1 MAVDATNGSGMD
13 LNQLLNS
20 ALQGGTMSNLF
31 GNDAAG
37 MPLGLVLGLALSRGG
52 LFGNNN
58 GVDGAVGAAGFS
70 QPQAN
75 MSLMAGIGDIKQ
87 AVAVAAE
94 AMVANNAMQTGQI
107 QNQVSGVAAALT
119 NTVTM
124 AKDSATQ
131 NTITLMQQLNASTT
145 ALMNDGD
152 KTRAAI
158 AALADRIPSAREL
171 DLERQ
176 LGVAQAN
183 NRQNELFGA
192 IRSGNVEVTT
202 TVNQMQTQQQQQ
214 QQINGLI
221 GLVHQ
226 LSADQR
232 VTQGVL
238 NIGSGTV
245 SGNSQTAANTRVA

>member
-1 MAVDATNGSGMD
+1 MAVEPTMDSGMD
-13 LNQLLNS
+13 WNQLLNS
-20 ALQGGTMSNLF
+20 ALQGGNMANLL
-31 GNDAAG
+31 GNDSAG
-37 MPLGLVLGLALSRGG
+37 MTTGLVLGLALSRGG
-52 LFGNNN
+52 LFGNN
-58 GVDGAVGAAGFS
+58 VADGAVAGVS

-75 MSLMAGIGDIKQ
+75 MSIMSGIGDIKQ

-94 AMVANNAMQTGQI
+94 SMVSNNANQTGQLS
-107 QNQVSGVAAALT
+107 NQISGVAAALT
-119 NTVTM
+119 STVTM

-131 NTITLMQQLNASTT
+131 NSMAIMQQLNN
-145 ALMNDGD
+145 LGVVVMNDGD

-158 AALADRIPSAREL
+158 ADLRASIPSAREL

-176 LGVAQAN
+176 LGVAQAA
-183 NRQNELFGA
+183 NRQTEQLAA
-192 IRSGNVEVTT
+192 IRSGNVEVVTN
-202 TVNQMQTQQQQQ
+202 VNQLQTQQQQQ
-214 QQINGLI
+214 QQINSLI

-245 SGNSQTAANTRVA
+245 SGNSQNAANTRVAA

>member
-1 MAVDATNGSGMD
+1 MTIESTGSGGLD
-13 LNQLLNS
+13 FNQLLQTAIAGKNMDGIF
-20 ALQGGTMSNLF
+20 GGNNASGVVMGLL
-31 GNDAAG
+31 
-37 MPLGLVLGLALSRGG
+37 LGRLG
-52 LFGNNN
+52 LFGNA
-58 GVDGAVGAAGFS
+58 GVDGVNAPA

-75 MSLMAGIGDIKQ
+75 MSLMSGIGDIKQ

-94 AMVANNAMQTGQI
+94 AMVSNNANQTGQLS
-107 QNQVSGVAAALT
+107 NQMSGIAAALT

-145 ALMNDGD
+145 ALMADGD

-158 AALADRIPSAREL
+158 AALAERLPSAREI

-176 LGVAQAN
+176 LGVAQAT
-183 NRQNELFGA
+183 NRQTELMGA
-192 IRSGNVEVTT
+192 IRSGNVEVTNNIT
-202 TVNQMQTQQQQQ
+202 QNQNQFQQ
-214 QQINGLI
+214 QQILNGFASSLAR
-221 GLVHQ
+221 LE
-226 LSADQR
+226 AEQR

-245 SGNSQTAANTRVA
+245 SGNSQNAANTRVA

>member
-1 MAVDATNGSGMD
+1 MAIDATGSTAGAGGLD
-13 LNQLLNS
+13 LNTLLQQAMAGKS
-20 ALQGGTMSNLF
+20 MDGIFGGNNASGVVMGLL
-31 GNDAAG
+31 
-37 MPLGLVLGLALSRGG
+37 LGRLG
-52 LFGNNN
+52 LFGNA
-58 GVDGAVGAAGFS
+58 GVDGVAGGVA

-75 MSLMAGIGDIKQ
+75 MSIMSGIGDIKQ

-94 AMVANNAMQTGQI
+94 SMVSNNANQTGQLS
-107 QNQVSGVAAALT
+107 NQISGVAAALT

-131 NTITLMQQLNASTT
+131 NSIVLMQQLNALGTVV
-145 ALMNDGD
+145 MNDGD

-158 AALADRIPSAREL
+158 AALAERIPSAREL

-176 LGVAQAN
+176 LGVAQAA
-183 NRQNELFGA
+183 NRQTEQLAA
-192 IRSGNVEVTT
+192 IRSGNVEVTNNIT
-202 TVNQMQTQQQQQ
+202 QAQTQAQQQQQ
-214 QQINGLI
+214 LNGLI

-245 SGNSQTAANTRVA
+245 SGNSQNAANTRVA

>member
-1 MAVDATNGSGMD
+1 MAIDASGSTAGAGGLD
-13 LNQLLNS
+13 LNNILQQAMAGNTMDNIFGGNNASGVVMGLL
-20 ALQGGTMSNLF
+20 
-31 GNDAAG
+31 
-37 MPLGLVLGLALSRGG
+37 LGRLG
-52 LFGNNN
+52 LFGNA
-58 GVDGAVGAAGFS
+58 GVDGVAA

-75 MSLMAGIGDIKQ
+75 MSIMSGIGDIKQ

-94 AMVANNAMQTGQI
+94 SMVSNNANQTGQLS
-107 QNQVSGVAAALT
+107 NQISGVAAALT

-131 NTITLMQQLNASTT
+131 NSIVLMQQLNQLGTVVMA
-145 ALMNDGD
+145 DGD

-158 AALADRIPSAREL
+158 AALAERIPSAREL

-176 LGVAQAN
+176 LGVAQAA
-183 NRQNELFGA
+183 NRQTEQLAA
-192 IRSGNVEVTT
+192 IRSGNVEVTNNIT
-202 TVNQMQTQQQQQ
+202 QAQTQAQQQQQ
-214 QQINGLI
+214 LNGLI

-245 SGNSQTAANTRVA
+245 SGNSQNAANTRVA

>member
-1 MAVDATNGSGMD
+1 
-13 LNQLLNS
+13 
-20 ALQGGTMSNLF
+20 MSNLF
-31 GNDAAG
+31 GNDSAG

-52 LFGNNN
+52 LFGNNA
-58 GVDGAVGAAGFS
+58 DGAAVAS

-75 MSLMAGIGDIKQ
+75 MSIMSGIGDVKQ

-94 AMVANNAMQTGQI
+94 AMVANNAAQTGQLS
-107 QNQVSGVAAALT
+107 NQLSGVAAALT

-245 SGNSQTAANTRVA
+245 SGNSQNAANTRVAA

>member
-1 MAVDATNGSGMD
+1 MAVETGSTGALD
-13 LNQLLNS
+13 LNSLLQS
-20 ALQGGTMSNLF
+20 AIAGGSMSNIFGGGQDGGSFVMGALLGRLLF
-31 GNDAAG
+31 NPNGLDGGN
-37 MPLGLVLGLALSRGG
+37 V
-52 LFGNNN
+52 N
-58 GVDGAVGAAGFS
+58 GVS

-75 MSLMAGIGDIKQ
+75 MSIMSGIGDIKQ

-94 AMVANNAMQTGQI
+94 SMVANNAMQTGQI
-107 QNQVSGVAAALT
+107 QNQLSGVAAALT

-158 AALADRIPSAREL
+158 AALAERIPSAREL

-176 LGVAQAN
+176 LGVAQAA
-183 NRQNELFGA
+183 NRQTENLAA
-192 IRSGNVEVTT
+192 IRSGNVEVINNIT
-202 TVNQMQTQQQQQ
+202 QTQNQQQQQ
-214 QQINGLI
+214 QHLLRLSE
-221 GLVHQ
+221 LVNQ
-226 LSADQR
+226 VVSEQR

-245 SGNSQTAANTRVA
+245 SGNSQNAANTRVA

>member
-1 MAVDATNGSGMD
+1 MAIDASGSTAGAGGLDMNTLLQQALAGKSMD
-13 LNQLLNS
+13 GIFGGNNASGVVMGLL
-20 ALQGGTMSNLF
+20 
-31 GNDAAG
+31 
-37 MPLGLVLGLALSRGG
+37 LGRLG
-52 LFGNNN
+52 LFGNAGIDGMN
-58 GVDGAVGAAGFS
+58 GPA

-75 MSLMAGIGDIKQ
+75 MSLMSGIGDIKQ

-94 AMVANNAMQTGQI
+94 AMVSNNANQTGQLS
-107 QNQVSGVAAALT
+107 NQLSGVAAALT

-131 NTITLMQQLNASTT
+131 NSITLMQQLNALGTVV
-145 ALMNDGD
+145 MNDGD

-158 AALADRIPSAREL
+158 AALAERIPSAREL

-176 LGVAQAN
+176 LGVAQAT
-183 NRQNELFGA
+183 NRQTEQLAA
-192 IRSGNVEVTT
+192 IRSGNVEVINNIT
-202 TVNQMQTQQQQQ
+202 QTQNQQQQQ

-245 SGNSQTAANTRVA
+245 SGNSQNAANTRVS

>member
-1 MAVDATNGSGMD
+1 MAVETGSTGTLD
-13 LNQLLNS
+13 LNSLLQS
-20 ALQGGTMSNLF
+20 AIAGGNMANLF
-31 GNDAAG
+31 SGGNDGGSFVMGALLGRLLFNQNGLDG
-37 MPLGLVLGLALSRGG
+37 MNTA
-52 LFGNNN
+52 
-58 GVDGAVGAAGFS
+58 GAAGAVS

-75 MSLMAGIGDIKQ
+75 MSIMSGIGDIKQ
-87 AVAVAAE
+87 AVAVAE
-94 AMVANNAMQTGQI
+94 ANMMANNAAQTGQI
-107 QNQVSGVAAALT
+107 SNQLSGVAAALT

-158 AALADRIPSAREL
+158 ASLAERIPSAREL

-176 LGVAQAN
+176 LGVAQAA
-183 NRQNELFGA
+183 NRQTEQLAA
-192 IRSGNVEVTT
+192 IRSGNVEVTNNIT
-202 TVNQMQTQQQQQ
+202 QTQAQQQQQ
-214 QQINGLI
+214 QQLFRLGE
-221 GLVHQ
+221 LVSQ
-226 LSADQR
+226 VVAEQR

-245 SGNSQTAANTRVA
+245 SGNSQTAANTRVS

>member
-1 MAVDATNGSGMD
+1 MAIDASGSGTNLD
-13 LNQLLNS
+13 LNSLLQT
-20 ALQGGTMSNLF
+20 AMAGGSMLGGDKGT
-31 GNDAAG
+31 DAG
-37 MPLGLVLGLALSRGG
+37 MLALLLVALRGG
-52 LFGNNN
+52 LLGQNLDGTN
-58 GVDGAVGAAGFS
+58 GVS

-75 MSLMAGIGDIKQ
+75 MSIMSGIGDIKQ

-94 AMVANNAMQTGQI
+94 SMVSNNANQTGQLS
-107 QNQVSGVAAALT
+107 NQISGVAAALT

-131 NTITLMQQLNASTT
+131 NAITLMQQLNGLGTVVMA
-145 ALMNDGD
+145 DGD

-158 AALADRIPSAREL
+158 AALAERLPSAREL

-183 NRQNELFGA
+183 NRQAELTGL
-192 IRSGNVEVTT
+192 IRSGNVEVTNNIT
-202 TVNQMQTQQQQQ
+202 QNQNQMQQ
-214 QQINGLI
+214 QQILNGFASSLAR
-221 GLVHQ
+221 LE
-226 LSADQR
+226 AEQR

-245 SGNSQTAANTRVA
+245 SGNSQNAANTRVS